1 MATSISSINDSVV
14 MEKAIQALKA
24 SLIPVR
30 NLTHEAILQLAGR
43 PVIKGD
49 AAVIQY
55 ASKQTAV
62 DKTPGIEPT
71 AGGTVAGKA
80 VTFNQYKSAPFYV
93 PDGAGKPGTFEALAV
108 EASYAIGKAV
118 IDYVCGLVLKAN
130 YGDDDGDKV
139 VCAPGDFGNLNL
151 AALKQKAGLKL
162 LGRKRSLILN
172 PAYSGQVFADTN
184 VGLILA
190 FNGIKAYETGVL
202 PDLLGMNA
210 FEYDALSDN
219 GENLGGFLCDDT
231 AIALGIAPV
240 TPQAAPGNGDLIAM
254 EIVTDPDSEVA
265 MTYKRSYHSKEGAM
279 RGEFEVLFGA
289 SVGNNSI
296 VRIVSA

>member
-1 MATSISSINDSVV
+1 MATSINSINDSVV

-24 SLIPVR
+24 TLIPVR

-55 ASKQTAV
+55 ASRQTAV
-62 DKTPGIEPT
+62 AKTPGTEPT
-71 AGGTVAGKA
+71 AGGAVAGKS
-80 VTFNQYKSAPFYV
+80 VTFNQYYSAPFYV

-108 EASYAIGKAV
+108 EAAYAIGKVV
-118 IDYVCGLVLKAN
+118 IDYVTGLVLKAN
-130 YGDDDGDKV
+130 YGDGDGDKV
-139 VCAPGDFGNLNL
+139 VVAAADFGNLSI
-151 AALKQKAGLKL
+151 AALKQKAGAKL
-162 LGRKRSLILN
+162 LGRERSLILN
-172 PAYSGQVFADTN
+172 PLYGAQVFADTN
-184 VGLILA
+184 LGLILA
-190 FNGIKAYETGVL
+190 FNGVKAYETGVL
-202 PDLLGMNA
+202 PDLLGMKA

-219 GENLGGFLCDDT
+219 GENLGGFLCDNT

-289 SVGNNSI
+289 SVGNNAVI
-296 VRIVSA
+296 RIVSA